1 MAAAIA
7 GAAAATTTTAATT
20 APAPSTATTAP
31 AIGFHPLLSVGD
43 GDHHVGLTLGI
54 ERKWEA

>member
-7 GAAAATTTTAATT
+7 GAAAAATTT
-20 APAPSTATTAP
+20 PAPSTATTAP

-43 GDHHVGLTLGI
+43 GDHYVGLTLGI
-54 ERKWEA
+54 ERMWET